1 MAKYLEAATQCTL
14 LTDVS
19 PHNQEDCTKV
29 VIDSDDKE
37 ERSLSS
43 LLTMFGIRYNR
54 VTRSTID
61 SIEDLDS
68 PTNNRKNPILR
79 RRVVP
84 IDIDNQELLQ
94 KRRNLLL
101 SQNLCIDQQE
111 KSIWSDIDEPDTPTS
126 PYKHPW
132 L

>member
-19 PHNQEDCTKV
+19 QHNQEDCTKV

-84 IDIDNQELLQ
+84 IDIDKQELLQ

>member
-19 PHNQEDCTKV
+19 QHNQENCSKM

-37 ERSLSS
+37 ECSLSS

-61 SIEDLDS
+61 SIKDLDS

-84 IDIDNQELLQ
+84 IDIDKQELLQ